1 MKSHR
6 DLPVYCISTFSD
18 RLTGKKDNFDI
29 KILEKLVDDF
39 QFTSRPHRHDFYNI
53 LFISEG
59 AGEHTIDF
67 VTYEVK
73 PCSIFFLTPGQ
84 VHSWNLSNDVKGFT
98 IFFTPE
104 FYLMDGSIK
113 KLLDIPFFHTLINQP
128 YLYLDCLKDHT
139 VSQAIQH
146 IFDENLKNEFDSHT
160 IIRAYLDIILTR
172 LTRHYTKSWV
182 NKQPSS
188 LTFKIRELES
198 LVEKHYKEV
207 KLPKAYAEKMNI
219 SPKHLNEICKKG
231 LNKTPGDLVQERV
244 MLEIKRLLAYSPKN
258 VSEIAHELNFSDKSY
273 FNRFFKKHTGLTP
286 EQFRANLYLNDGLLQ
301 NQLSD

>member
-1 MKSHR
+1 MKSR
-6 DLPVYCISTFSD
+6 KDLPVYCISTFSNK
-18 RLTGKKDNFDI
+18 LTDKKANFDI

-39 QFTSRPHRHDFYNI
+39 QFTSHPHRHDFYNI

-59 AGEHTIDF
+59 TGEHTIDF

-84 VHSWNLSNDVKGFT
+84 VHSWNLSNKVKGFT

-104 FYLMDGSIK
+104 FYLMDSSIK
-113 KLLDIPFFHTLINQP
+113 KLFDIPFFHTLINQP
-128 YLYLDCLKDHT
+128 YLYFDCLKDPAI
-139 VSQAIQH
+139 SEAIQH
-146 IFDENLKNEFDSHT
+146 IHEENLKNEFDSHT

-172 LTRHYTKSWV
+172 LARYYTKSLV

-207 KLPKAYAEKMNI
+207 KAPSAYAEKMNI

-231 LNKTPGDLVQERV
+231 LNKTVGDLIQERV
-244 MLEIKRLLAYSPKN
+244 MLEVKRLLAYSHKN
-258 VSEIAHELNFSDKSY
+258 ISEIADELNFSDKSY
-273 FNRFFKKHTGLTP
+273 FIRFFKKSTGLTP
-286 EQFRANLYLNDGLLQ
+286 EQFRANLHLNDGLLQ
-301 NQLSD
+301 NQLSG